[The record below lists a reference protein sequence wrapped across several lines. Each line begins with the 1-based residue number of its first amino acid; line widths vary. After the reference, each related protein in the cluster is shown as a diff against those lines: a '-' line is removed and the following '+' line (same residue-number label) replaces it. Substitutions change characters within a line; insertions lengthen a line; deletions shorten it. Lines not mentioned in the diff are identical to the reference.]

1 MPRVELSEDIIEDA
15 FEKVI
20 LKFQEKLKEKGKMS
34 LCSTHECLGLI
45 NEEHNELIEAVRS
58 NSPEEFEEEM
68 TDVGVCVILSLA
80 SKYAGGLDW

>member
-1 MPRVELSEDIIEDA
+1 MPRIELDEAIIEDA
-15 FEKVI
+15 FEKII
-20 LKFQEKLKEKGKMS
+20 LKFQDKLKEKGRMS

-58 NSPEEFEEEM
+58 NSLEEFEEEVA
-68 TDVGVCVILSLA
+68 DIGVCVILALA